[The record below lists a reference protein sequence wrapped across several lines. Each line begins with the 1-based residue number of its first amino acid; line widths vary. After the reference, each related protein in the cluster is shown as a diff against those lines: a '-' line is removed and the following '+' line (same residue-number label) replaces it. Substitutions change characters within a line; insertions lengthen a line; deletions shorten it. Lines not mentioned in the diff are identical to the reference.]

1 MNLTPTG
8 EMYFGGGTRMRPR
21 DLLKFGQLYLDG
33 GVWNGQRIVTADW
46 VRQST
51 TAYPPGLANAD
62 GLNWHLYQLRSANHT
77 YREYEANGNGGQF
90 LIVVPE
96 LDIAIVF
103 TAGNYGMYGV
113 WRKFRDEIVPQMI
126 LPAVVRGTTR

>member
-1 MNLTPTG
+1 
-8 EMYFGGGTRMRPR
+8 
-21 DLLKFGQLYLDG
+21 
-33 GVWNGQRIVTADW
+33 
-46 VRQST
+46 
-51 TAYPPGLANAD
+51 
-62 GLNWHLYQLRSANHT
+62 
-77 YREYEANGNGGQF
+77 
-90 LIVVPE
+90 VPE